1 MKKVFYIKWE
11 KIILVFL
18 IIYSLINWSII
29 FINLKEILLYLFA
42 LIPTLISIFW
52 IIKYNDIKEVREYL
66 LRTWW

>member
-18 IIYSLINWSII
+18 IIYSLINWTII

-42 LIPTLISIFW
+42 LIPTLITIFW

>member
-1 MKKVFYIKWE
+1 MKKLFYIKWE

>member
-18 IIYSLINWSII
+18 IIYSLINWTII